1 MSTIETR
8 LRPSTFDE
16 LVGLPKLKERLTWA
30 LQSAQ
35 AMSKPFPHTLLM
47 GPPGSG
53 KSTIAHLIAEA
64 LGDPIMVISKP
75 VPSKEIV
82 RRLSHFG
89 AGIVFLDEVHLL
101 GKAQDELLSLLE
113 GGELDN
119 GYASIPFP
127 WITVIAATTEREK
140 VHKAFLDRFPIRN
153 QREPYTDDDLTCIA
167 GLMARK
173 AGIALPADL
182 LAGIGRAAGGIPR
195 NARQLILFAEE
206 LVHAGQEPRLEYLL
220 ELSDFEDDGLT
231 GEHVDYLNALEANGG
246 RAGEKALSKRLRLPP
261 SIVNDLEALLLDRGL
276 VHADTTG
283 RLITPAG
290 RARIG
295 TTPQLKRVS

>member
-16 LVGLPKLKERLTWA
+16 LVGLPKLKERLAWA
-30 LQSAQ
+30 LQSAR
-35 AMSKPFPHTLLM
+35 ARSKPFPHTLLM

-53 KSTIAHLIAEA
+53 KSTIANLIAEA
-64 LGDPIMVISKP
+64 LGDPIMVIAKP
-75 VPSKEIV
+75 ISSKELV

-89 AGIVFLDEVHLL
+89 AGIVFLDEVHLNPK
-101 GKAQDELLSLLE
+101 GQEELLGLLE

-119 GYASIPFP
+119 GYASIAFP

-140 VHKAFLDRFPIRN
+140 VKKAFYDRFALRS
-153 QREPYTDDDLTCIA
+153 QREPYTDSDLRQIA

-173 AGIALPADL
+173 ARIDLSDEL
-182 LAGIGRAAGGIPR
+182 LAGIGRAAGGVPR
-195 NARQLILFAEE
+195 NARQMILFAEE
-206 LVHAGQEPRLEYLL
+206 LVHADQEPTLEYLL
-220 ELSDFEDDGLT
+220 ELSDFEEDGLT

-276 VHADTTG
+276 VHADTSG

-295 TTPQLKRVS
+295 RTPQLKRVS